1 MGKTYCTECGM
12 ELDDSV
18 KFCSNCGANLESNE
32 IVNTQNDDFI
42 KSFEVMPII
51 VSLLVSIVGVYIL
64 NRLSLVYPHIIIFIT
79 ISAML
84 ISFLS
89 HNEIKFVMVY
99 SLIVGVI
106 LGSSMGLLTV
116 VSDGLSSVIGVII
129 LTMLGS
135 FIGYLIKVK
144 LNY

>member
-106 LGSSMGLLTV
+106 LGFSMGLLTV
-116 VSDGLSSVIGVII
+116 VGDVLSSLIGVII
-129 LTMLGS
+129 LTMLVS
-135 FIGYLIKVK
+135 CIGYLIKVK

>member
-106 LGSSMGLLTV
+106 LGFSMGLLTV

-129 LTMLGS
+129 MTMLGS

>member
-106 LGSSMGLLTV
+106 LGFSMGLLTV

>member
-18 KFCSNCGANLESNE
+18 KFCSNCGTNLESNK
-32 IVNTQNDDFI
+32 ILNSQNDDFI
-42 KSFEVMPII
+42 KSFEIMPII
-51 VSLLVSIVGVYIL
+51 VCLLVSIAGVFIL
-64 NRLSLVYPHIIIFIT
+64 SSVNLVYPYIIIFIT

-84 ISFLS
+84 LGFLS
-89 HNEIKFVMVY
+89 KNEFKFVMVY

-106 LGSSMGLLTV
+106 LGFSSGFLTV
-116 VSDGLSSVIGVII
+116 HSSGLSDVIGAII
-129 LTMLGS
+129 FTMLGS
-135 FIGYLIKVK
+135 FIGYLIKIK

>member
-106 LGSSMGLLTV
+106 LGCSMGLLTV

>member
-1 MGKTYCTECGM
+1 
-12 ELDDSV
+12 
-18 KFCSNCGANLESNE
+18 
-32 IVNTQNDDFI
+32 
-42 KSFEVMPII
+42 
-51 VSLLVSIVGVYIL
+51 
-64 NRLSLVYPHIIIFIT
+64 
-79 ISAML
+79 ML

-89 HNEIKFVMVY
+89 HNEIKSVMVY

-106 LGSSMGLLTV
+106 LGCSMGLLTV